1 MRIHANEGPHNYC
14 WTMMGTQ
21 EYSVISVMG
30 PHAGE
35 DSGAIFSRKMADIR
49 NAGRTF
55 WLIRS
60 HKAKAN
66 AIQLI
71 ASIVC
76 KKSSKP
82 FCAFLAPSSPGGA
95 TPTKTASAAVEYS
108 IDRLG
113 WRRLPLDITPVTGR
127 IGANT
132 CALVFDQISLQ
143 ETTVVD
149 LWQYA
154 DFFHPDQPVIIRQ
167 GASTVGVAR
176 ADTSMHPRRMKSRL
190 RQVIAIGRLVEPFA
204 VWLR

>member
-1 MRIHANEGPHNYC
+1 
-14 WTMMGTQ
+14 MMGTE
-21 EYSVISVMG
+21 EYGVVSVMG

-35 DSGAIFSRKMADIR
+35 DSAAIFTRKMADVR

-60 HKAKAN
+60 YKAKADT
-66 AIQLI
+66 IQMI

-82 FCAFLAPSSPGGA
+82 FCAFLAPSLPGGA
-95 TPTKTASAAVEYS
+95 TPTKTASAAAEYS
-108 IDRLG
+108 IDRLE
-113 WRRLPLDITPVTGR
+113 WRRLPVEITPVTGR
-127 IGANT
+127 IGDNT
-132 CALVFDQISLQ
+132 CALVFDQLSLR

-154 DFFHPDQPVIIRQ
+154 DFLYPDQPVIIRQ
-167 GASTVGVAR
+167 GASTVGVVR

-190 RQVIAIGRLVEPFA
+190 RQVVAIGRMVEPFA